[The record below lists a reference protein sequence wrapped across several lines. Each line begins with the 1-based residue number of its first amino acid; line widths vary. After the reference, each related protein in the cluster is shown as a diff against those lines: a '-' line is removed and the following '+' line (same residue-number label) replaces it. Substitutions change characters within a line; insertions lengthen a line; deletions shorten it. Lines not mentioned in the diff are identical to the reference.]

1 MANYWKNTFKVF
13 DQYSEP
19 MTLYEVGDY
28 IKFYSIDETTYNQIE
43 SEINDGRFNK
53 EKWVTRS
60 GH

>member
-1 MANYWKNTFKVF
+1 
-13 DQYSEP
+13 
-19 MTLYEVGDY
+19 MTLYEGGDY